1 MPRQSE
7 SHVRARV
14 AESQLTLD
22 HWDARRTEDGKVSV
36 VDVIAKVRSVTHD
49 YAAQLYRRLLS
60 EERVPNCEVRHR
72 PPREHSM
79 DGAQCIVHR
88 IGRGGARVDR
98 ATPVATAAEMVD
110 IVWQLP
116 GTAAFRR
123 NCAQLV
129 VRFLGGDETLV
140 DEIRRNRAAQEQL
153 ASSNPSHTARV
164 FGEAVEAEAASST
177 ELPEER
183 AQKVRRLR
191 LENDQLEAQIVTNI
205 RRALTDAGEEID
217 DAQRWAYRDRLNN
230 LLHGEPDSGQ
240 CKETTHASLYL
251 AEKGFAAA
259 LVKKLRSIFG
269 VLAARRKRASLGM
282 PPNAELPNKIK
293 EVDGHPAKV
302 IVYEVP
308 QDLAILDDAYREL
321 LQSAEY
327 AAAVGVS
334 RQQPGQQPLRFARA
348 GGDHF

>member
-1 MPRQSE
+1 
-7 SHVRARV
+7 
-14 AESQLTLD
+14 
-22 HWDARRTEDGKVSV
+22 
-36 VDVIAKVRSVTHD
+36 
-49 YAAQLYRRLLS
+49 
-60 EERVPNCEVRHR
+60 
-72 PPREHSM
+72 
-79 DGAQCIVHR
+79 
-88 IGRGGARVDR
+88 
-98 ATPVATAAEMVD
+98 
-110 IVWQLP
+110 
-116 GTAAFRR
+116 
-123 NCAQLV
+123 
-129 VRFLGGDETLV
+129 LGGDETLV

-164 FGEAVEAEAASST
+164 FGEAVEAEARAASST

-230 LLHGEPDSGQ
+230 LLRGEPDSGPGQ
-240 CKETTHASLYL
+240 ETTHASLYL
-251 AEKGFAAA
+251 AEKGLAAA

-282 PPNAELPNKIK
+282 PPNAELPKKLK

-327 AAAVGVS
+327 AAAVGAS
-334 RQQPGQQPLRFARA
+334 RQQPGQQPLRFARV
-348 GGDHF
+348 GGDRF